1 MTAVAIIKEGT
12 AANAQALY
20 RAVAQP
26 GNTQATGRT
35 AGEALDALTARLG
48 ASGENSLFVLQ
59 PAQPDAYF
67 TAAQIQRLQELTQK
81 AQTNP
86 AALTPEEDAERHAL
100 IRAELLASAQR
111 IGDLADALGK

>member
-12 AANAQALY
+12 AANAPALY

-48 ASGENSLFVLQ
+48 ASGESSLFVLQ
-59 PAQPDAYF
+59 PAQPDVYF
-67 TAAQIQRLQELTQK
+67 NAAQISRLRELTQK
-81 AQTNP
+81 AQ
-86 AALTPEEDAERHAL
+86 AHSVSLTPDEDAERHAL
-100 IRAELLASAQR
+100 IRAELLASAHR
-111 IGDLADALGK
+111 IGALADALGK